1 MDATKPIK
9 IFETRIHEDWID
21 YNGHMTEARYLHLM
35 SEGSD
40 EFLRRIGMDMDYVAT
55 GFSYYSVET
64 HILNKAEI
72 REGEP
77 VAVEF
82 QLLDWS
88 EKKLHIFQR
97 ILHGKTGMEL
107 ASGEQI
113 LLHVDMKQNK
123 AVPASAHIIKLLK
136 PIADAQLK
144 LPWPETAGR
153 VGKPRN

>member
-1 MDATKPIK
+1 MDTTKPII
-9 IFETRIHEDWID
+9 IFQTTVAEDWID

-40 EFLRRIGMDMDYVAT
+40 EFLRQIGMDMAYVAT

-64 HILNKAEI
+64 HIINKAEI
-72 REGEP
+72 RGGEP
-77 VAVEF
+77 VAVEL

-97 ILHGKTGMEL
+97 ILHGRTGQEL

-113 LLHVDMKQNK
+113 LLHVDMKANK
-123 AVPASAHIIKLLK
+123 VVAADAEILERLR
-136 PIADAQLK
+136 PIAEAQLK
-144 LPWPETAGR
+144 LPWPDSAGR
-153 VGKPRN
+153 VGKSQ

>member
-1 MDATKPIK
+1 MDTTKPIK
-9 IFETRIHEDWID
+9 IFQTTVAEDWID

-35 SEGSD
+35 GEGSD
-40 EFLRRIGMDMDYVAT
+40 EFLRQIGMDLAYVAT

-64 HILNKAEI
+64 HIINKAEI
-72 REGEP
+72 KGGEP

-97 ILHGKTGMEL
+97 ILHGATGQEL

-113 LLHVDMKQNK
+113 LLHVDMKANK
-123 AVPASAHIIKLLK
+123 VVAASDAILGRLK
-136 PIADAQLK
+136 PIAEAQLE
-144 LPWPETAGR
+144 LNWPEGAGR
-153 VGKPRN
+153 VGKVY